1 MSESGDYTPAPHWR
15 GASHDFVSA
24 RRSYASVADRSYSE
38 AVSKGVDVADLV
50 PEEIRTD
57 CESPLVIAIDV
68 TGSMG
73 DWPITIF
80 SKLPYL
86 EHEGQ
91 EYLGDDMEISF
102 CAIGD
107 SKSDTYPLQVREFVK
122 GAKLKTELEALV
134 HEGNGGANQ
143 QESYDLAALY
153 YSRNCE
159 MDEAI
164 RKPIFIFIGDEGVYD
179 PDFSPNA
186 ATIAQTKV
194 DGRSN
199 PKSTFG
205 ALCQKFSVYCIR
217 KQYGSI
223 AEAKIHK
230 QWQELLGA
238 DHVINLQAA
247 ERVVDVIFGIL
258 ARETGRIEYFEDELE
273 DRQGKDKDG
282 DEKIAIVLKSLHSIH
297 KTGKAASVKKIAG
310 PKGGGKSK
318 SIAVKKKTSKKAT
331 KKKKPAKSI
340 SLLDD

>member
-1 MSESGDYTPAPHWR
+1 
-15 GASHDFVSA
+15 
-24 RRSYASVADRSYSE
+24 
-38 AVSKGVDVADLV
+38 
-50 PEEIRTD
+50 
-57 CESPLVIAIDV
+57 
-68 TGSMG
+68 MG
-73 DWPITIF
+73 EWPITIF

-122 GAKLKTELEALV
+122 GAELKTELEALV

-159 MDEAI
+159 MDGAI
-164 RKPIFIFIGDEGVYD
+164 RKPVFIFIGDEGVYD
-179 PDFSPNA
+179 PDFSPRA
-186 ATIAQTKV
+186 DEIAQTTV

-199 PKSTFG
+199 PKSAFN
-205 ALCQKFSVYCIR
+205 ALCQKFNVYCIR
-217 KQYGSI
+217 KAYGST
-223 AEAKIHK
+223 AERAIQE
-230 QWQELLGA
+230 QWQELLGK

-258 ARETGRIEYFEDELE
+258 AKETGRIDYFNDELN
-273 DRQGKDKDG
+273 DRQGKDDDG
-282 DEKIAIVLKSLHSIH
+282 DKKIEVVLRSLHSIH
-297 KTGKAASVKKIAG
+297 TGGKSLKKIAG

-318 SIAVKKKTSKKAT
+318 SIAVKKKTSKK
-331 KKKKPAKSI
+331 KKPSKSI